1 MSGLSDAWRTVCTR
15 GRASRAALASCRVAS
30 SRAQPLADQDTCEAA
45 RRPRHRGRVS
55 KFRRRSSFSG
65 VRACWRHYDPRADHN
80 RRRFRSSVFRL
91 RVFPSWTVLP
101 CRTLR
106 AAKAFGASSCR
117 SLRTRGVFALVFAV
131 LLSEVKLA
139 QPCVF
144 ECRGPPKAG
153 LVALCGWVDS
163 TRVFRARF
171 FVMRRAVEAA
181 TFARPGWKAPFA
193 RPGWKAAFG

>member
-1 MSGLSDAWRTVCTR
+1 MSGLSDAWRTVCIR

-65 VRACWRHYDPRADHN
+65 VRACWRHYNPRTDFL
-80 RRRFRSSVFRL
+80 RQRRFRPSVFRL

-131 LLSEVKLA
+131 LFSEVKLA

-144 ECRGPPKAG
+144 ECRGPPKAS
-153 LVALCGWVDS
+153 LVALCDWVDS
-163 TRVFRARF
+163 IRVFRARF
-171 FVMRRAVEAA
+171 FAMRRALDS
-181 TFARPGWKAPFA
+181 
-193 RPGWKAAFG
+193 